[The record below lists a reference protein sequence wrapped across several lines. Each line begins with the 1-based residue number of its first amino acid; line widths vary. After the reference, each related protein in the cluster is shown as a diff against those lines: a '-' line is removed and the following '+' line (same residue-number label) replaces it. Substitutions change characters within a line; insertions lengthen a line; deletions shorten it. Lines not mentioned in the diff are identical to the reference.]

1 MANEVAFNVEFK
13 EKIRATVIEA
23 TMNLFT
29 PEQMDQLVNSEVKA
43 FFESKTEHT
52 GVLASPWRK
61 LVWDNIYAY
70 MQPKIQA
77 VFNEERGN
85 IRQEIDEWFLAQ
97 LVPDLKAGNKALF
110 AQIAMVNGAGVQQK
124 LMKQSADVVH
134 LSVTNALRMMGQDYN
149 IINQVPVLDFSQ
161 NPILVTE
168 PKL

>member
-70 MQPKIQA
+70 MKPKVEA
-77 VFNEERGN
+77 VFNEEQSEIKQG
-85 IRQEIDEWFLAQ
+85 IDEWFIAQ
-97 LVPDLKAGNKALF
+97 LTPDLKAGNKALF
-110 AQIAMVNGAGVQQK
+110 AQIAMVSSAGLGQK
-124 LMKQSADVVH
+124 LMKQSAEVVH
-134 LSVTNALRMMGQDYN
+134 MSVTNGLRMMGQDYN
-149 IINQVPVLDFSQ
+149 IINQVPIIDFSQ
-161 NPILVTE
+161 NPILVPQ
-168 PKL
+168 PKS